1 MKMFAKATAILE
13 SLKLLADFGKM
24 SGLKLNCGKTEAL
37 WIGSKTN
44 CNLRLCPEKNFKWP
58 FKEVKALGVWF
69 STDPEITVSQNY
81 KEKLEKM
88 RAILGCWKFRR
99 LSLLGKV
106 MVLKS
111 LVASQLVHILSP
123 LPTYYEAIQEINS
136 LFHKFLWSDKVD
148 KIKRNVMINDYP
160 EGGIKMI
167 DIISFN
173 KSLKAVWVKK
183 YLDNES
189 CGHWKLFFGVEL
201 KNMAVKRFFR
211 EI

>member
-1 MKMFAKATAILE
+1 MALKESLRE
-13 SLKLLADFGKM
+13 SLKLLDDFGKM

-58 FKEVKALGVWF
+58 FKKVKALGVWL

-99 LSLLGKV
+99 LSSLGNV

-111 LVASQLVHILSP
+111 LVASQLVYILSP

-136 LFHKFLWSDKVD
+136 LFYKFLWSDKVD

-160 EGGIKMI
+160 EGGIKVI
-167 DIISFN
+167 DKISFN

-183 YLDNES
+183 N
-189 CGHWKLFFGVEL
+189 L
-201 KNMAVKRFFR
+201 KNMVVKRFFG